1 MKDGNKAKPFIIGAV
16 VLVVIAAAI
25 FALAV
30 PFVKT
35 TGTVIKETHSS
46 GRIIIDEGSSDNG
59 KTEILQN
66 STIRFRTSFG
76 QERTVNVYLK
86 YADDYPVRL
95 SEGTSVTI
103 VYNPIFPDNA
113 RLANP

>member
-25 FALAV
+25 FVLAV
-30 PFVKT
+30 PSVKT

-66 STIRFRTSFG
+66 STIRFRTFFG

-113 RLANP
+113 DYSI